1 MIIRYSIKQLV
12 KTPVKTILFLLL
24 FMVSVLLVS
33 LGGSLWFLSME
44 NIHKFEGIFTTI
56 ATVEQKPITSSK
68 EAIWDW
74 ESETYHYTT
83 YDEYGPTH
91 TLADLQLDGIEYLSE
106 PETRPYY
113 AAYSSY
119 VRRMEDI
126 TGGNGNC
133 MIVEV
138 SPEEDCIPAGPV
150 RMNIKNVL
158 FSYYHV
164 NQPYFYLCDHY
175 NKTPDKFYADKTY
188 VMSVSDGFTH
198 NFYTTPV
205 GEWIFEYWPA
215 KGVSTEQATKDGAL
229 IEADFENVY
238 FQEVTEGFYDTEAG
252 KRWLALSKAR
262 DLACES
268 VPVTATENTNL
279 MLPFYNGDAF
289 ILDGDELSEEDYKL
303 GNKVCL
309 ISRSFAKLN
318 SLKVGDKIHLP
329 LRTANYADTAN
340 LGIDQEHWAGISL
353 LNAEGKG
360 YEVFE
365 ESDYT
370 IKGIYDTLPGTAL
383 ATGYRLHEN
392 EIIVPRNS
400 IKNSDENNIL
410 KAGIMKGY
418 TTSFEIPNG
427 DIDKFMEAWN
437 KTGITDLE
445 ITFYDKGY
453 SRLESGLM
461 NMKRMSVS
469 MLIAGSITALFV
481 LLFFCNMLI
490 TKQRKR
496 TAVERSLGMT
506 KKQCIG
512 SLLAGILLVAFL
524 GSIFGSISGTVL
536 SHKVSGNMVS
546 IERYSREFSVG
557 KPESLD
563 TEKEAE
569 LSTTSSSGVAI
580 AVVAGIAMFSMAG
593 LIAVYD
599 IRKNL
604 QCEPLELLSNA
615 EE

>member
-33 LGGSLWFLSME
+33 LGGSLWFLTQE
-44 NIHKFEGIFTTI
+44 NIHKFENIFTTI
-56 ATVEQKPITSSK
+56 ATVEQKPVSSSK
-68 EAIWDW
+68 EKIWDW
-74 ESETYHYTT
+74 ESKAYHYTT
-83 YDEYGPTH
+83 KDEYGPIH
-91 TLADLQLDGIEYLSE
+91 TLADLQLDGIEYLSG
-106 PETRPYY
+106 PEIRPYY
-113 AAYSSY
+113 AAYSPY
-119 VRRMEDI
+119 VRRMEDEI
-126 TGGNGNC
+126 GGNSNC

-138 SPEEDCIPAGPV
+138 SPEKDCIPAGPV
-150 RMNIKNVL
+150 RMNIKKVL
-158 FSYYHV
+158 FSYYKV
-164 NQPYFYLCDHY
+164 NQPYFYLCDHN
-175 NKTPDKFYADKTY
+175 NKNPDKFYADKTY
-188 VMSVSDGFTH
+188 VMSVTDGFTH
-198 NFYTTPV
+198 NFYTTPAN
-205 GEWIFEYWPA
+205 EWIFEYNLA
-215 KGVSTEQATKDGAL
+215 DGVATEQATKDGKL
-229 IEADFENVY
+229 IDAKFKNVSY
-238 FQEVTEGFYDTEAG
+238 QEVTENFYDTEDG

-262 DLACES
+262 KLACES

-289 ILDGDELSEEDYKL
+289 ILDGNELSEEDYTL

-309 ISRSFAKLN
+309 ISRHFAKLT
-318 SLKVGDKIHLP
+318 SLKIGDKIHLP
-329 LRTANYADTAN
+329 LRTANYADSAN
-340 LGIDQEHWAGISL
+340 IGIERERWAGISL
-353 LNAEGKG
+353 LNAEGKA

-370 IKGIYDTLPGTAL
+370 IKGIYDVLPGTSL

-392 EIIVPRNS
+392 EIIVPRKS

-418 TTSFEIPNG
+418 TTSFQIPNG

-453 SRLESGLM
+453 SRLESGLL
-461 NMKRMSVS
+461 NMKRMSLS
-469 MLIAGSITALFV
+469 MLIAGSITAIFI

-496 TAVERSLGMT
+496 TAIERSLGMT

-512 SLLAGILLVAFL
+512 SLLAGILLVAFFGSIL
-524 GSIFGSISGTVL
+524 GSIGGTVL
-536 SHKVSGNMVS
+536 SQNVSGNMVS
-546 IERYSREFSVG
+546 IERYSREYTVG

-563 TEKEAE
+563 AEKEAQ
-569 LSTTSSSGVAI
+569 LSTASSSQVAI
-580 AVVAGIAMFSMAG
+580 AVVSGITMFSIAG

-604 QCEPLELLSNA
+604 KCEPLELLSSV